1 MQLARVAAGADRGVV
16 QLHREAWPITA
27 YYWLYTRYAPRVLHF
42 SAFHYLNTLSSLIA
56 VTCSLA
62 LAGYST
68 SLCTGTVKNIV
79 SLYTHN
85 GSPIFGWF
93 LDATKAFD
101 LVDHCILLQKLWTV
115 VSPLLFSIFCCPG
128 IVRRSVVF
136 VGALVVPT
144 PLVFQMAFVKVVSSC
159 LYFLHY
165 TWMVCWLILLSVA
178 LVVIGIIYL
187 LVVCVMLMTLFCL
200 HPALLH

>member
-1 MQLARVAAGADRGVV
+1 M
-16 QLHREAWPITA
+16 
-27 YYWLYTRYAPRVLHF
+27 
-42 SAFHYLNTLSSLIA
+42 
-56 VTCSLA
+56 
-62 LAGYST
+62 
-68 SLCTGTVKNIV
+68 
-79 SLYTHN
+79 
-85 GSPIFGWF
+85 
-93 LDATKAFD
+93 
-101 LVDHCILLQKLWTV
+101 
-115 VSPLLFSIFCCPG
+115 
-128 IVRRSVVF
+128 F